1 MKRQRTTVRE
11 VQVSMTEYWYLC
23 LAPPVGAK
31 RLFEALASGICWEL
45 EACCKHL
52 LAGTYLA
59 LKTEQKEFG
68 AGKIRNALNDG
79 CLCDRQRSRACR
91 NAGS

>member
-1 MKRQRTTVRE
+1 MVRE
-11 VQVSMTEYWYLC
+11 AQVSMTRYWHLC
-23 LAPPVGAK
+23 LALPVGAK
-31 RLFEALASGICWEL
+31 RLSEALASVICWAL

-52 LAGTYLA
+52 LPGKYLA
-59 LKTEQKEFG
+59 LRTEQKG
-68 AGKIRNALNDG
+68 SAAGKIRNALNDG